1 MNQKKVYYWAPFLSD
16 IATTKAVVNSCFAIN
31 KYLNKFKPYILD
43 SIGEFESKKNEL
55 DEKHIN
61 VIKLRKFNF
70 TSILTANGKIKSR
83 LSFIIIFIISFF
95 PLKKILKKDKPEFL
109 IIHLITILPLI
120 LFYLFNFKTKCIL
133 RISGYP
139 KMGFIRILLW
149 KILLKKV
156 HFVTCP
162 SQSTLNYL
170 KKLNVCEYNKLR
182 VLYDPII
189 IVRELNI
196 KLREKIKIDFKNF
209 SISIGRLTKQKN
221 FEFLIDNFKKK
232 INSKL
237 VILGNGEDLMKLEKK
252 IKYYNLS
259 DSIFIKPYQS
269 NIFPYL
275 KKSNCLLVSSL
286 WEDPGFVIIEAAF
299 SRTFIISSSFK
310 ICSKELILDH
320 KAGLIYRV
328 NNKNDFMEKCA
339 MFNSMSEEERNE
351 YRKNALIMSKNF
363 TIFNHA
369 KQLDKILI

>member
-1 MNQKKVYYWAPFLSD
+1 MNQKKIYFWAPFLSN
-16 IATTKAVVNSCFAIN
+16 IATAKAVINSSFAIN
-31 KYLNKFKPYILD
+31 KYLNDFQPYIID

-55 DEKHIN
+55 NEKNIN
-61 VIKLRKFNF
+61 VIKLSKFNF
-70 TSILTANGKIKSR
+70 ASILPSYGKIKSR
-83 LSFIIIFIISFF
+83 FSFIIIFIINFF
-95 PLKKILKKDKPEFL
+95 PLKKLLKTDKPEFL

-120 LFYLFNFKTKCIL
+120 LFYFFSFKTKCIL

-139 KMGFIRILLW
+139 KMGLFRVLLW
-149 KILLKKV
+149 KILLKNV

-162 SQSTLNYL
+162 TQSTLDYL
-170 KKLNVCEYNKLR
+170 KDLNVCDHNKLR

-196 KLREKIKIDFKNF
+196 KLREKTKIDFKDF

-221 FEFLIDNFKKK
+221 FEFLIDNFYKN

-237 VILGNGEDLMKLEKK
+237 IILGNGEDLMMLKNK

-275 KKSNCLLVSSL
+275 KKSDCLFVSSL

-299 SRTFIISSSFK
+299 CRTFIISSSFK
-310 ICSKELILDH
+310 ICYKELILDQ
-320 KAGLIYRV
+320 KAGLV
-328 NNKNDFMEKCA
+328 FELNNKEDFMEKCKK
-339 MFNSMSEEERNE
+339 FNEMSEEERNK

-363 TIFNHA
+363 TIFRHA
-369 KQLDKILI
+369 KQLHKILI

>member
-1 MNQKKVYYWAPFLSD
+1 
-16 IATTKAVVNSCFAIN
+16 
-31 KYLNKFKPYILD
+31 
-43 SIGEFESKKNEL
+43 
-55 DEKHIN
+55 
-61 VIKLRKFNF
+61 
-70 TSILTANGKIKSR
+70 
-83 LSFIIIFIISFF
+83 
-95 PLKKILKKDKPEFL
+95 
-109 IIHLITILPLI
+109 
-120 LFYLFNFKTKCIL
+120 
-133 RISGYP
+133 
-139 KMGFIRILLW
+139 
-149 KILLKKV
+149 
-156 HFVTCP
+156 
-162 SQSTLNYL
+162 
-170 KKLNVCEYNKLR
+170 
-182 VLYDPII
+182 
-189 IVRELNI
+189 
-196 KLREKIKIDFKNF
+196 
-209 SISIGRLTKQKN
+209 
-221 FEFLIDNFKKK
+221 
-232 INSKL
+232 
-237 VILGNGEDLMKLEKK
+237 MKLEKK

>member
-1 MNQKKVYYWAPFLSD
+1 LNQKKVYYWAPFLSD

-275 KKSNCLLVSSL
+275 KKSKCLLVSSL

-369 KQLDKILI
+369 KQSDKILI

>member
-1 MNQKKVYYWAPFLSD
+1 MNQKKIYFWAPFLSN
-16 IATTKAVVNSCFAIN
+16 IATAKAVINSSFAIN
-31 KYLNKFKPYILD
+31 KYLNDFQPYIID

-55 DEKHIN
+55 NEKNIN
-61 VIKLRKFNF
+61 VIKLSKFNF
-70 TSILTANGKIKSR
+70 ASILPSYGKIKSR
-83 LSFIIIFIISFF
+83 FSFIIIFIINFF
-95 PLKKILKKDKPEFL
+95 PLKKLLKTDKPEFL

-120 LFYLFNFKTKCIL
+120 LFYFFNFKTKCIL

-139 KMGFIRILLW
+139 KMGLFRVLLW
-149 KILLKKV
+149 KILLKNV

-162 SQSTLNYL
+162 TQSTLDYL
-170 KKLNVCEYNKLR
+170 KDLNVCDHNKLR

-196 KLREKIKIDFKNF
+196 KLREKTKIDFKDF

-221 FEFLIDNFKKK
+221 FEFLIDNFYKN

-237 VILGNGEDLMKLEKK
+237 IILGNGEDLMMLKNK

-275 KKSNCLLVSSL
+275 KKSDCLFVSSL

-299 SRTFIISSSFK
+299 CRTFIISSSFK
-310 ICSKELILDH
+310 ICYKELILDQ
-320 KAGLIYRV
+320 KAGLV
-328 NNKNDFMEKCA
+328 FELNNKEDFMEKCKK
-339 MFNSMSEEERNE
+339 FNEMSEEERNK

-363 TIFNHA
+363 TIFRHA
-369 KQLDKILI
+369 KQLHKILI

>member
-275 KKSNCLLVSSL
+275 KKSKCLLVSSL

-369 KQLDKILI
+369 KQSDKILI

>member
-1 MNQKKVYYWAPFLSD
+1 LNQKKIYFWAPFLSN
-16 IATTKAVVNSCFAIN
+16 IATAKAVINSSFAIN
-31 KYLNKFKPYILD
+31 KYLNDFQPYIID

-55 DEKHIN
+55 NEKNIN
-61 VIKLRKFNF
+61 VIKLSKFNF
-70 TSILTANGKIKSR
+70 ASILPSYGKIKSR
-83 LSFIIIFIISFF
+83 FSFIIIFIINFF
-95 PLKKILKKDKPEFL
+95 PLKKLLKTDKPEFL

-120 LFYLFNFKTKCIL
+120 LFYFFNFKTKCIL

-139 KMGFIRILLW
+139 KMGLFRVLLW
-149 KILLKKV
+149 KILLKNV

-162 SQSTLNYL
+162 TQSTLDYL
-170 KKLNVCEYNKLR
+170 KDLNVCDHNKLR

-196 KLREKIKIDFKNF
+196 KLREKTKIDFKDF

-221 FEFLIDNFKKK
+221 FEFLIDNFYKN

-237 VILGNGEDLMKLEKK
+237 IILGNGEDLMMLKNK

-275 KKSNCLLVSSL
+275 KKSDCLFVSSL

-299 SRTFIISSSFK
+299 CRTFIISSSFK
-310 ICSKELILDH
+310 ICYKELILDQ
-320 KAGLIYRV
+320 KAGLV
-328 NNKNDFMEKCA
+328 FELNNKEDFMEKCKK
-339 MFNSMSEEERNE
+339 FNEMSEEERNK

-363 TIFNHA
+363 TIFRHA
-369 KQLDKILI
+369 KQLHKILI

>member
-196 KLREKIKIDFKNF
+196 KLRQKIKIYFKNF
-209 SISIGRLTKQKN
+209 
-221 FEFLIDNFKKK
+221 
-232 INSKL
+232 
-237 VILGNGEDLMKLEKK
+237 
-252 IKYYNLS
+252 
-259 DSIFIKPYQS
+259 
-269 NIFPYL
+269 
-275 KKSNCLLVSSL
+275 
-286 WEDPGFVIIEAAF
+286 
-299 SRTFIISSSFK
+299 
-310 ICSKELILDH
+310 
-320 KAGLIYRV
+320 
-328 NNKNDFMEKCA
+328 
-339 MFNSMSEEERNE
+339 
-351 YRKNALIMSKNF
+351 
-363 TIFNHA
+363 
-369 KQLDKILI
+369 

>member
-156 HFVTCP
+156 DFVTCP
-162 SQSTLNYL
+162 SQSTLDYL
-170 KKLNVCEYNKLR
+170 KNLNVCEYNKLK

-189 IVRELNI
+189 IVSELNI

>member
-1 MNQKKVYYWAPFLSD
+1 MNQKKIYFWAPFLSN
-16 IATTKAVVNSCFAIN
+16 IATAKAVINSSFAIN
-31 KYLNKFKPYILD
+31 KYLNNFKPYIID

-55 DEKHIN
+55 NQKKLN

-70 TSILTANGKIKSR
+70 TTILPSDGKIYSR
-83 LSFIIIFIISFF
+83 FSFIIIFLINFF
-95 PLKKILKKDKPEFL
+95 PLKKLLKKDKPEYL

-120 LFYLFNFKTKCIL
+120 LFYLFNFETKCIL

-139 KMGFIRILLW
+139 NMGFFRILLW
-149 KILLKKV
+149 KVLLKNV

-162 SQSTLNYL
+162 SQSTLDYL
-170 KKLNVCEYNKLR
+170 KNLNICDHNKLR

-196 KLREKIKIDFKNF
+196 KLKEKIQIDLKNF

-221 FEFLIDNFKKK
+221 FEFLIDNFAKN

-237 VILGNGEDLMKLEKK
+237 LILGNGEDLMKLEKK

-259 DSIFIKPYQS
+259 DSILIKPYQS

-275 KKSNCLLVSSL
+275 KRSDCLFVSSL

-299 SRTFIISSSFK
+299 CRTFIISSSFK
-310 ICSKELILDH
+310 ICSKELILDQ
-320 KAGLIYRV
+320 KAGLV
-328 NNKNDFMEKCA
+328 FKLNDKEDFMEQCKK
-339 MFNSMSEEERNE
+339 FNYMSEDERNK

-363 TIFNHA
+363 TIFRHA
-369 KQLDKILI
+369 KQLHKILI